1 MRRRSWVAGGVVL
14 CIRKMLSDEDSCTE
28 CVAKLEKNREQLF
41 PNLRSVENL
50 DARNLPIH
58 NVEDEHPLVGS
69 QSHVAVTRA
78 ETALW
83 FGTGVKSRA
92 EVVLATASV
101 VNSQGR
107 NLGSQFRFALLGQE
121 SLKFACELG
130 ECVSE
135 ERLFLSLLIHRYLLL

>member
-28 CVAKLEKNREQLF
+28 CVAKLKKDREQLF
-41 PNLRSVENL
+41 PEPQVGRDL
-50 DARNLPIH
+50 DARHLPIH
-58 NVEDEHPLVGS
+58 NVEDGHPLVGS

-121 SLKFACELG
+121 SLKLACELG
-130 ECVSE
+130 EASARSGC
-135 ERLFLSLLIHRYLLL
+135 F